1 MEPTG
6 VRAYNTWHSSTDAS
20 KLVHQKD
27 LENSLVGR
35 YQFQSEKGHV
45 ETLPISSIATS
56 NCASSTSGVLVTE
69 HLLGKL
75 SSKNA

>member
-35 YQFQSEKGHV
+35 YQFQSEKVMLKQSQLHPFPHQTV
-45 ETLPISSIATS
+45 PALR
-56 NCASSTSGVLVTE
+56 
-69 HLLGKL
+69 LGFW
-75 SSKNA
+75 